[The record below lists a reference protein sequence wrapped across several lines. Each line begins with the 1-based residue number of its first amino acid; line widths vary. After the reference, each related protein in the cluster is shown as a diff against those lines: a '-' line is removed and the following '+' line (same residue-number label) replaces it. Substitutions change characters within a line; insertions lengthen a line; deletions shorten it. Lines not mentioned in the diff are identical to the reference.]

1 MSSLATAAA
10 SSGAGLG
17 NLLIFAL
24 PILLIAFM
32 FMTQRRRQREVQA
45 VQSGLKVGD
54 EVTTTSGL
62 LGRISAIDDSVVTLE
77 VSPGVLVRFDRRA
90 IGGPAP
96 AAASASSEPAASE
109 AAPEAR
115 TEPPTDAPA
124 EGGTPAE
131 RPDTTGERD

>member
-10 SSGAGLG
+10 SSGGYG

-77 VSPGVLVRFDRRA
+77 VSPGVMVRFDRRA

-96 AAASASSEPAASE
+96 AAASSQPAASE
-109 AAPEAR
+109 PAEA
-115 TEPPTDAPA
+115 PTDAPA
-124 EGGTPAE
+124 EGSTPAE

>member
-62 LGRISAIDDSVVTLE
+62 LGRISAIDDAVVTLE

-96 AAASASSEPAASE
+96 AAATASSQPATE
-109 AAPEAR
+109 AP
-115 TEPPTDAPA
+115 TETPTPAPTDTPA
-124 EGGTPAE
+124 EGTAPAE

>member
-62 LGRISAIDDSVVTLE
+62 LGRISAIDDTVVTLE

-96 AAASASSEPAASE
+96 AAAAPSEPATSE

-115 TEPPTDAPA
+115 TETPTDAPA
-124 EGGTPAE
+124 EGSTPAE

>member
-62 LGRISAIDDSVVTLE
+62 LGRISAIDDTVVTLE

-96 AAASASSEPAASE
+96 AAAAASPE
-109 AAPEAR
+109 PAAPEAR
-115 TEPPTDAPA
+115 TETPTDAPA
-124 EGGTPAE
+124 EGSTPAE

>member
-10 SSGAGLG
+10 SSGGYG

-62 LGRISAIDDSVVTLE
+62 LGRISAIDDTVVTLE

-96 AAASASSEPAASE
+96 AAASAAPEAAASEPAA
-109 AAPEAR
+109 EAR
-115 TEPPTDAPA
+115 TETPTDVPA
-124 EGGTPAE
+124 EGSTPTE

>member
-45 VQSGLKVGD
+45 VQSALKVGD

-62 LGRISAIDDSVVTLE
+62 LGRISAIDDTVVTLE
-77 VSPGVLVRFDRRA
+77 VSPGVMVRFDRRA

-96 AAASASSEPAASE
+96 AAASSQPAASE
-109 AAPEAR
+109 PAEA
-115 TEPPTDAPA
+115 PTDAPA
-124 EGGTPAE
+124 EGSTPTE

>member
-62 LGRISAIDDSVVTLE
+62 LGRISAIDDTVVTLE

-96 AAASASSEPAASE
+96 AGATATPEAAASGSAAE
-109 AAPEAR
+109 AP
-115 TEPPTDAPA
+115 TPTDVPA
-124 EGGTPAE
+124 EGSTPAE